1 MLILL
6 NNKIYI
12 FKKSYFYKM
21 TILFKKNIVHMAY
34 SSTSLVNV
42 SCTLE
47 KLDDSADVVIGV

>member
-1 MLILL
+1 
-6 NNKIYI
+6 
-12 FKKSYFYKM
+12 M